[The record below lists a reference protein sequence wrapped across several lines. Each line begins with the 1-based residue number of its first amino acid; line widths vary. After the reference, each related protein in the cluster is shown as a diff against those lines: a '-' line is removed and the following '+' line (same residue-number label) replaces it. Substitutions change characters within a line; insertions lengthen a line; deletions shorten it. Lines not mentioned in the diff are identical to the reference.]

1 MRVLVPAVCQCAT
14 VRSVSSGGSS
24 AVNIM
29 LYVQSQTLKQI
40 NHFIYGKI
48 AIIWFVIILLDG
60 LALLAKCHAVSLNT
74 KEQLISVRHTEER
87 TY

>member
-48 AIIWFVIILLDG
+48 AII
-60 LALLAKCHAVSLNT
+60 
-74 KEQLISVRHTEER
+74 
-87 TY
+87 